1 MSRSGAVQS
10 PIELVTVGDFD
21 PQSDQAIEYDFTG
34 RKIAGRYI
42 VRSQIGRGG
51 MADVFQATDEDLG
64 VDVAIKLLKPR
75 IASDDL
81 RARMVQEA
89 RAAAQ
94 VRHPNLVRVFGT
106 GSLDG
111 TAFIVMELLAGPNLD
126 QYLRARPDQRLPCG
140 EALALLLPALEALH
154 AVHERGYVHRD
165 IKPGNMLVTSEPGR
179 PPTAVVIDLGL
190 VKADRALRT
199 ADSPPTTDVNRML
212 CTPGYI
218 SPEQAL
224 GRAVDRRSDVYSMG
238 ITLYRVLTGRL
249 PFHEAHGKHIAAILA
264 RHIHYEPTLIAEAAG
279 TAEIPPAVA
288 AVVESALRKD
298 PADRP
303 QSMLEFAEALRAAAG
318 GDPIVSLPV
327 APLSVAVL
335 PVAVSRPRVSQ
346 ANWILLAFG
355 LGVTVAWFLAPRT
368 SCPPVSQPPFDVHV
382 AALPLAASAPLETP
396 ATPTEPATIVD
407 APVPPPTVVP
417 IAAASGDAIS
427 PSRAPESRRPSRSAS
442 REHAIRRILTAHTPD
457 IQQCA
462 DRAGS
467 ATERIKVRVTVDQE
481 GHLAAS
487 VVKEE
492 ATPLNRCV
500 DTALRRLALP
510 LGAEVSFIHTF
521 TVKVTPRP

>member
-21 PQSDQAIEYDFTG
+21 PQSDRAIEYDFIG
-34 RKIAGRYI
+34 RKIAGRYT

-75 IASDDL
+75 MASDDL

-111 TAFIVMELLAGPNLD
+111 TAFIVMELLVGPNLD
-126 QYLRARPDQRLPCG
+126 QYLRARPDQRLPCD

-249 PFHEAHGKHIAAILA
+249 PFHEAHGKHIAAMLA
-264 RHIHYEPTLIAEAAG
+264 RHVHYEPTLIAEAAG

-288 AVVESALRKD
+288 AVVESALRKN

-303 QSMLEFAEALRAAAG
+303 QSMLEFAEALRVAAG
-318 GDPIVSLPV
+318 ADRVVSPLPV
-327 APLSVAVL
+327 AAP
-335 PVAVSRPRVSQ
+335 PVAVPRPRVSQ
-346 ANWILLAFG
+346 VNWVLLAFG
-355 LGVTVAWFLAPRT
+355 LGIAVAWLLAPRT
-368 SCPPVSQPPFDVHV
+368 DCPRLPQSPSDVHV
-382 AALPLAASAPLETP
+382 ATLPLTASTPL
-396 ATPTEPATIVD
+396 ATSEVPKEPANIVD
-407 APVPPPTVVP
+407 APVQPPTVVP
-417 IAAASGDAIS
+417 LAAAPNEVLS
-427 PSRAPESRRPSRSAS
+427 PSRAPEPRRPSSAAS
-442 REHAIRRILTAHTPD
+442 RERALRRTLTAHTPD
-457 IQQCA
+457 IQKCA
-462 DRAGS
+462 DRAS
-467 ATERIKVRVTVDQE
+467 SPTERIKVRVTVDRA

-487 VVKEE
+487 VVKAE

-500 DTALRRLALP
+500 DTALKRLTLP
-510 LGAEVSFIHTF
+510 PGAETSVIHTF
-521 TVKVTPRP
+521 TVKATPRP

>member
-21 PQSDQAIEYDFTG
+21 PQSDRAIEYDFIG
-34 RKIAGRYI
+34 RKIAGRYT

-75 IASDDL
+75 MASDDL

-126 QYLRARPDQRLPCG
+126 QYLRARPDQRLPCD

-154 AVHERGYVHRD
+154 AIHERGYVHRD

-199 ADSPPTTDVNRML
+199 ADSPPTTDINRVL

-249 PFHEAHGKHIAAILA
+249 PFHEAHGKHVVAMLA

-303 QSMLEFAEALRAAAG
+303 QSMLEFAEALRVAAG
-318 GDPIVSLPV
+318 AASVVSPPPV
-327 APLSVAVL
+327 AAPPIAV
-335 PVAVSRPRVSQ
+335 PRPRVSQ
-346 ANWILLAFG
+346 VNWILLAFG
-355 LGVTVAWFLAPRT
+355 LGLAVAWLLAPRT
-368 SCPPVSQPPFDVHV
+368 DCPQPPSDIH
-382 AALPLAASAPLETP
+382 AATLPLAACTPLETLEVP
-396 ATPTEPATIVD
+396 KEPVKIED
-407 APVPPPTVVP
+407 APVPQPTVVAVATAP
-417 IAAASGDAIS
+417 AEAFS
-427 PSRAPESRRPSRSAS
+427 PSRASESRRPSSATS
-442 REHAIRRILTAHTPD
+442 RERALRRTLTAHTPD
-457 IQQCA
+457 IQKCA
-462 DRAGS
+462 DRAS
-467 ATERIKVRVTVDQE
+467 SPTERIKVRVTVDQA

-487 VVKEE
+487 VVKAE

-500 DTALRRLALP
+500 DTALKQLTLP
-510 LGAEVSFIHTF
+510 PGAETSVIHTF

>member
-10 PIELVTVGDFD
+10 PVELVTVGDFD
-21 PQSDQAIEYDFTG
+21 PQSDRAIEYDFIG
-34 RKIAGRYI
+34 RKIAGRYT

-75 IASDDL
+75 MASDDL

-94 VRHPNLVRVFGT
+94 VRHPNLVRVYGT

-126 QYLRARPDQRLPCG
+126 QYLRARPDQRLPYD
-140 EALALLLPALEALH
+140 EALSLLLPALEALH

-199 ADSPPTTDVNRML
+199 VDSPPTTDVNRML

-249 PFHEAHGKHIAAILA
+249 PFHEAHGKHIAAMLA
-264 RHIHYEPTLIAEAAG
+264 RHVHYEPTLIAEAAG
-279 TAEIPPAVA
+279 TAEIPSEVA

-298 PADRP
+298 PAARP
-303 QSMLEFAEALRAAAG
+303 QTMLEFAEALRAAAG
-318 GDPIVSLPV
+318 AVPVLSPPVALLPV
-327 APLSVAVL
+327 SAP
-335 PVAVSRPRVSQ
+335 RPRAARV
-346 ANWILLAFG
+346 NRVLLAFG
-355 LGVTVAWFLAPRT
+355 LGIAVAWLLTPRT
-368 SCPPVSQPPFDVHV
+368 ECPRVPPMHSEGQV
-382 AALPLAASAPLETP
+382 ATLPLSASAPLEAPETSM
-396 ATPTEPATIVD
+396 AA
-407 APVPPPTVVP
+407 APVASASIPPSPVVP
-417 IAAASGDAIS
+417 LAVS
-427 PSRAPESRRPSRSAS
+427 PSEAMSRAPEPRRPASATP
-442 REHAIRRILTAHTPD
+442 RERALRRTLLAHAPD
-457 IQQCA
+457 IQQCV

-467 ATERIKVRVTVDQE
+467 VSVDRD
-481 GHLAAS
+481 GHLATS
-487 VVKEE
+487 VVNEE

-500 DTALRRLALP
+500 DTALKRLTLP
-510 LGAEVSFIHTF
+510 PGAETSFVQTF
-521 TVKVTPRP
+521 TVKAAPRP

>member
-21 PQSDQAIEYDFTG
+21 PQSDRAIEYDFIG
-34 RKIAGRYI
+34 RKIAGRYT

-75 IASDDL
+75 MASDDL

-126 QYLRARPDQRLPCG
+126 QYLRARPDQRLPCD

-154 AVHERGYVHRD
+154 AIHERGYVHRD

-249 PFHEAHGKHIAAILA
+249 PFHEAHGKHVVAMLA

-303 QSMLEFAEALRAAAG
+303 QSMLEFAEALRVAAG
-318 GDPIVSLPV
+318 AAPFPV
-327 APLSVAVL
+327 APLRVTAP
-335 PVAVSRPRVSQ
+335 PVAAPRPRVSQ
-346 ANWILLAFG
+346 VNWILLAFG
-355 LGVTVAWFLAPRT
+355 LGIAVAMLLVPRGDCPRVPQPHGDIQVAAATPLALSAPRET
-368 SCPPVSQPPFDVHV
+368 SATLIEPVS
-382 AALPLAASAPLETP
+382 T
-396 ATPTEPATIVD
+396 VD
-407 APVPPPTVVP
+407 APEPPPTVVP
-417 IAAASGDAIS
+417 VAAAPSG
-427 PSRAPESRRPSRSAS
+427 APEPRRPASTAS
-442 REHAIRRILTAHTPD
+442 RDRALRRALTAHTPD
-457 IQQCA
+457 IQRCV
-462 DRAGS
+462 DRNGS
-467 ATERIKVRVTVDQE
+467 ATERVNVRVTVDHE

-500 DTALRRLALP
+500 ATTLKQLDVPPGGETSL
-510 LGAEVSFIHTF
+510 VHTF
-521 TVKVTPRP
+521 TVKVPPRP

>member
-21 PQSDQAIEYDFTG
+21 PQSDRAIEYDFIG
-34 RKIAGRYI
+34 RKIAGRYT

-75 IASDDL
+75 MASDDL

-111 TAFIVMELLAGPNLD
+111 TAFIVMELLTGPNLD
-126 QYLRARPDQRLPCG
+126 QYLRARPDQRLPCD
-140 EALALLLPALEALH
+140 EALALVLPALAALH
-154 AVHERGYVHRD
+154 AIHERGYVHRD
-165 IKPGNMLVTSEPGR
+165 IKPGNMLVTSEAGH

-199 ADSPPTTDVNRML
+199 VDSPPTTDVNRML

-249 PFHEAHGKHIAAILA
+249 PFHEAHGKHMAAILA
-264 RHIHYEPTLIAEAAG
+264 RHIHAEPTLIAEAAG

-303 QSMLEFAEALRAAAG
+303 QSMLEFAEALRAAARAA
-318 GDPIVSLPV
+318 PLVARPSSPLPV
-327 APLSVAVL
+327 PAS
-335 PVAVSRPRVSQ
+335 PVAAARPRV
-346 ANWILLAFG
+346 ALVNWVLLAFG
-355 LGVTVAWFLAPRT
+355 LGITVAWLLAPMT
-368 SCPPVSQPPFDVHV
+368 DCPRVPQPQEDLPAG
-382 AALPLAASAPLETP
+382 AAAPLAAAAAAPM
-396 ATPTEPATIVD
+396 EPASLVG
-407 APVPPPTVVP
+407 APAPSSTVVP
-417 IAAASGDAIS
+417 VAIAPGESIS
-427 PSRAPESRRPSRSAS
+427 PGRIPEPRRPSTSAS
-442 REHAIRRILTAHTPD
+442 RERALRRALTEHTPD
-457 IQQCA
+457 IQRCV
-462 DRAGS
+462 DRTGS
-467 ATERIKVRVTVDQE
+467 ATERLKVRVTVDHE

-487 VVKEE
+487 VVEAE

-500 DTALRRLALP
+500 DATLKRL
-510 LGAEVSFIHTF
+510 SFPPGGQTSLIHTF
-521 TVKVTPRP
+521 TVKVAPGP